1 MIDHFNSHCVLLDPE
16 YQPFYEARTMIIEFF
31 KKLAERF
38 EKTIES
44 FKTFFEKKERLKDPL
59 YLIQGKKILEEFSEI
74 RKVWD
79 ECLESQIVMLKKF
92 AQGNSKLLEFTE
104 KTKKELTLQ
113 TIIA

>member
-1 MIDHFNSHCVLLDPE
+1 M
-16 YQPFYEARTMIIEFF
+16 
-31 KKLAERF
+31 
-38 EKTIES
+38 
-44 FKTFFEKKERLKDPL
+44 
-59 YLIQGKKILEEFSEI
+59 KKILEEFSEI